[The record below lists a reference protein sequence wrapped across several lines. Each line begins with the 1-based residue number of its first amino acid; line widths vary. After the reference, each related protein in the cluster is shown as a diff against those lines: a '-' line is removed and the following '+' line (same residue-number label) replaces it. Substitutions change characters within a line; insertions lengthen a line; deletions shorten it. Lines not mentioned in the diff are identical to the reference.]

1 MTLEVNIS
9 APKIPEQLAKLE
21 RANQITTLHSVRAMQ
36 QSVVTVISAVRPN
49 VPVGVSARLRR
60 SIVSKVSSSVRG
72 VVGSV
77 FSSLTSEKYPEVMEF
92 GRRPGARMPPP
103 SALERWVR
111 LKLGVPPNRVAGVA
125 FVIARSIARKGIKG
139 RFFMKKGLDASRSRI
154 NGFFKRAGDN
164 IIKDLS
170 VGN

>member
-1 MTLEVNIS
+1 MTLSVEIK

-21 RANQITTLHSVRAMQ
+21 RADRIITRHSRRAMQ
-36 QSVVTVISAVRPN
+36 QSVVTVVSSVRPN
-49 VPVGVSARLRR
+49 VPVGVSAKLRR

-72 VVGSV
+72 IVGSV
-77 FSSLTSEKYPEVMEF
+77 FSNLTSEKYPEVMEF
-92 GRRPGARMPPP
+92 GRRPGSRMPPS

-139 RFFMKKGLDASRSRI
+139 RFFMKKGLKASRNRI

-164 IIKDLS
+164 IVKDLS